1 MSNGFY
7 KKSVHKAILV
17 GDDTYEAYKLIEQQR
32 TSGEDTGDL
41 LSMLMA
47 ARDQETG
54 QQMNDRQL
62 RYT

>member
-1 MSNGFY
+1 M
-7 KKSVHKAILV
+7 HKAILV
-17 GDDTYEAYKLIEQQR
+17 GDDTDEAYKLIEQQR

-47 ARDQETG
+47 ARDEETG